1 MTRRSLFGRPPPPAP
16 PVPPPA
22 TEPQIDT
29 APAARPG
36 SSESPFSIREISARV
51 RAVLD
56 DGFPRSFWIEGELS
70 QVSRPQSGHLYLSFR
85 EERTVL
91 EAVAW
96 ASDAQ
101 GFTFAPERGDR
112 VRAFG
117 RLRTYDGKSVYQF
130 QVQRLEK
137 AGIGALLQELLER
150 EARLE
155 REGLFDPA
163 RKREI
168 PFLPLRIGLLTASAS
183 DASVDFTRAAR
194 ARFPGVMIRE
204 HHAPVQGPTAP
215 GALAAGIRTLGR
227 QTLDVIVVARGGGS
241 VEDLLPFS
249 DELVV
254 RAAAACPVPLVSA
267 IGHEQNRPLLDRVAD
282 RRSSTPSAAARDILP
297 VRDDLVREIEA
308 RQRAAEAAARRVLGA
323 AGDRIATFRTHR
335 ATTALPAWLERERQG
350 RQRDRSRVFDRARSA
365 IRDRE
370 ARLRGA
376 RERLDRNHPA
386 RRLAEQVTRLGRLR
400 ERLAR
405 LPLLRGPEAR
415 LETARR
421 RVAPEPLHR
430 LIEAER
436 AALAGRR
443 DRERAAIRRLLDRRS
458 FVAATAGGKL
468 KALDPR
474 VVLGRGYS
482 LALDAEGRALTSSRN
497 VRVGDRLRLLL
508 GEGELGAAVED
519 VQLPRDA
526 AGPRPT
532 GQNPEGQ
539 NPEGQNPEGN
549 ES

>member
-1 MTRRSLFGRPPPPAP
+1 MTRRSLFGRPPASPH

-22 TEPQIDT
+22 TEPRIET
-29 APAARPG
+29 TPAARPG
-36 SSESPFSIREISARV
+36 SSECPFSIREVSGRV
-51 RAVLD
+51 REVLE

-70 QVSRPQSGHLYLSFR
+70 KVSRPQSGHLYLSFR
-85 EERTVL
+85 EERVVL

-101 GFTFAPERGDR
+101 RFGFAPAQGDR

-117 RLRTYDGKSVYQF
+117 RLRTYDGRSAYQF

-163 RKREI
+163 RKREL
-168 PFLPLRIGLLTASAS
+168 PFLPLRIGLLTAPAS

-194 ARFPGVMIRE
+194 TRFPGVDIQE

-215 GALAAGIRTLGR
+215 GALAAGIRALGR
-227 QTLDVIVVARGGGS
+227 KHLDVIVVARGGGS

-249 DELVV
+249 DEIVV

-282 RRSSTPSAAARDILP
+282 RRASTPSAAARDILP

-308 RQRAAEAAARRVLGA
+308 RRRAAEAAARRVLKTT
-323 AGDRIATFRTHR
+323 AGRIATFRTHR
-335 ATTALPAWLERERQG
+335 ATTALPAWVERERRS
-350 RQRDRSRVFDRARSA
+350 RQRDRSRVFDSVRNAAQS
-365 IRDRE
+365 RE
-370 ARLRGA
+370 TRLRAA
-376 RERLDRNHPA
+376 RQRLEGNHPA
-386 RRLAEQVTRLGRLR
+386 RRLAAQVAQLGRLR

-415 LETARR
+415 IETTRRRIAPELLYRFVAAQRAALADIRARHGATIQRLLDHRSFAAETARR
-421 RVAPEPLHR
+421 
-430 LIEAER
+430 
-436 AALAGRR
+436 
-443 DRERAAIRRLLDRRS
+443 
-458 FVAATAGGKL
+458 KL
-468 KALDPR
+468 KDLDPR

-482 LALDAEGRALTSSRN
+482 LALDAEGRALTSSRG

-508 GEGELGAAVED
+508 GEGELGAAVER
-519 VQLPRDA
+519 VRFPEDA
-526 AGPRPT
+526 ADRRPA
-532 GQNPEGQ
+532 
-539 NPEGQNPEGN
+539 GQNPEGN
-549 ES
+549 DP

>member
-1 MTRRSLFGRPPPPAP
+1 MTRRSLFGRPPVPAP

-22 TEPQIDT
+22 TEPRIET

-36 SSESPFSIREISARV
+36 SSESPFSIRDVSARV

-70 QVSRPQSGHLYLSFR
+70 QVSRPQSGHLYLTFR
-85 EERTVL
+85 EERVVL

-101 GFTFAPERGDR
+101 GFAFAPERGDR

-150 EARLE
+150 ETRLE

-168 PFLPLRIGLLTASAS
+168 PFLPLRIGLLTASGS

-194 ARFPGVMIRE
+194 ARFPGVRIRE
-204 HHAPVQGPTAP
+204 HHAAVQGPTAP
-215 GALAAGIRTLGR
+215 GALAAGIRALGR
-227 QTLDVIVVARGGGS
+227 QPLDVIVVARGGGS
-241 VEDLLPFS
+241 LEDLLPFS

-254 RAAAACPVPLVSA
+254 RAAAACPVPIVSA

-282 RRSSTPSAAARDILP
+282 RRCSTPSSAARDILP
-297 VRDDLVREIEA
+297 VRDDLAREIEA
-308 RQRAAEAAARRVLGA
+308 RRSVAEAAARRVLKA
-323 AGDRIATFRTHR
+323 AKDRIATFRTHR
-335 ATTALPAWLERERQG
+335 ATTALPAWLEQERRS
-350 RQRDRSRVFDRARSA
+350 RQRDRSHAGDRARNA
-365 IRDRE
+365 VQRRE
-370 ARLRGA
+370 SRLRA
-376 RERLDRNHPA
+376 TRERLDRSHPA
-386 RRLAEQVTRLGRLR
+386 RRLAVQVTQLGRLR
-400 ERLAR
+400 ERLAG

-421 RVAPEPLHR
+421 RVSPEPFYR
-430 LIEAER
+430 LVAAER

-443 DRERAAIRRLLDRRS
+443 AQQAAATRRLLDRRS
-458 FVAATAGGKL
+458 FVAGTVGRKL
-468 KALDPR
+468 KDLDPR

-482 LALDAEGRALTSSRN
+482 LALDAEGRALASSRN
-497 VRVGDRLRLLL
+497 VRVGDHLRLLL

-519 VQLPRDA
+519 VQLPRDVA
-526 AGPRPT
+526 EPRSA
-532 GQNPEGQ
+532 GQNSR
-539 NPEGQNPEGN
+539 GN
-549 ES
+549 EP

>member
-1 MTRRSLFGRPPPPAP
+1 MTRRSLFGRPPSPTP

-22 TEPQIDT
+22 TEPRIET
-29 APAARPG
+29 APAAHPG
-36 SSESPFSIREISARV
+36 SSESPFSIREISARI
-51 RAVLD
+51 RAVLE
-56 DGFPRSFWIEGELS
+56 DGFPRSIWIEGELS

-85 EERTVL
+85 EERVVL

-96 ASDAQ
+96 ASDARS
-101 GFTFAPERGDR
+101 FPFAPAQGDR

-168 PFLPLRIGLLTASAS
+168 PFLPLRIGLLTAAAS
-183 DASVDFTRAAR
+183 DASVDFVRTAKT
-194 ARFPGVMIRE
+194 RFPGVRIRE
-204 HHAPVQGPTAP
+204 RHAAVQGPAAP
-215 GALAAGIRTLGR
+215 GALAAGIRALGR
-227 QTLDVIVVARGGGS
+227 SRDLDVVVVARGGGS

-282 RRSSTPSAAARDILP
+282 LRSSTPSAAARDILP
-297 VRDDLVREIEA
+297 VREELVREIEA
-308 RQRAAEAAARRVLGA
+308 RQGAAAAAARRVLKA
-323 AGDRIATFRTHR
+323 AGDRVATFRTHR
-335 ATTALPAWLERERQG
+335 ATTALPAWVEQERRD
-350 RQRDRSRVFDRARSA
+350 RQRDRSRVLDRARSA
-365 IRDRE
+365 VGRREVRLRTARE
-370 ARLRGA
+370 ALA
-376 RERLDRNHPA
+376 HSHPA
-386 RRLAEQVTRLGRLR
+386 RRLAEQVTQLGRLR

-405 LPLLRGPEAR
+405 LPLLRGPEGR
-415 LETARR
+415 LETSRR
-421 RVAPEPLHR
+421 RVSPDPLHR
-430 LIEAER
+430 LVEAER

-443 DRERAAIRRLLDRRS
+443 AQEGAAIRRLLDRRS
-458 FVAATAGGKL
+458 FVAETTGRKL
-468 KALDPR
+468 KDLDPR

-482 LALDAEGRALTSSRN
+482 LALDAKGRALASSRG
-497 VRVGDRLRLLL
+497 VQAGDRLRLLL
-508 GEGELGAAVED
+508 GEGELGASVEE
-519 VQLPRDA
+519 VQLPEDVA
-526 AGPRPT
+526 EPRSA
-532 GQNPEGQ
+532 GQNPG
-539 NPEGQNPEGN
+539 GN

>member
-1 MTRRSLFGRPPPPAP
+1 MTRRSLFGRPPSPPP

-22 TEPQIDT
+22 AEPRIET

-36 SSESPFSIREISARV
+36 SAASPFSIREISARV

-70 QVSRPQSGHLYLSFR
+70 KVSRPQSGHLYLSFR
-85 EERTVL
+85 EERFVL

-101 GFTFAPERGDR
+101 GFAFAPVPGDR
-112 VRAFG
+112 VRALG
-117 RLRTYDGKSVYQF
+117 RLRTYDSRSVYQF

-163 RKREI
+163 RKRAL
-168 PFLPLRIGLLTASAS
+168 PFLPLRIGLLTAPAS

-194 ARFPGVMIRE
+194 TRFPGVLIRE

-215 GALAAGIRTLGR
+215 GALAAGIRALGR
-227 QTLDVIVVARGGGS
+227 QRLDVIVVARGGGS

-267 IGHEQNRPLLDRVAD
+267 IGHEANRPLLDRVAD
-282 RRSSTPSAAARDILP
+282 RRASTPSAAARDILP
-297 VRDDLVREIEA
+297 VRDDLVQEIEA
-308 RQRAAEAAARRVLGA
+308 RRRAAEGAARRGLKA
-323 AGDRIATFRTHR
+323 AEDRVATFGTHR
-335 ATTALPAWLERERQG
+335 ATTALPAWIEQERRS
-350 RQRDRSRVFDRARSA
+350 RQRDGSRAFDRARSA
-365 IRDRE
+365 VQGRE
-370 ARLRGA
+370 LRLRAAG
-376 RERLDRNHPA
+376 ERLDRSHPA
-386 RRLAEQVTRLGRLR
+386 RRLAGQVTQLGRLR

-415 LETARR
+415 LEAARR
-421 RVAPEPLHR
+421 RVSREPLDR
-430 LIEAER
+430 LVEAER
-436 AALAGRR
+436 AVLAGRR
-443 DRERAAIRRLLDRRS
+443 AQQDAAVRRLLDRRS
-458 FVAATAGGKL
+458 FAAETIGRKL
-468 KALDPR
+468 EDLDPR

-482 LALDAEGRALTSSRN
+482 LALDAGGRALASSRG

-519 VQLPRDA
+519 VRLPRETA
-526 AGPRPT
+526 KPT
-532 GQNPEGQ
+532 PA
-539 NPEGQNPEGN
+539 GQNPEGN